1 MAETSVIGSTTVV
14 RGNIRADGDLEIL
27 GRVDGD
33 VITGGDVT
41 IGEDAQ
47 VNGRVSGAAI
57 SVAGVVV
64 GDITASASIVV
75 AVTAQVQGDLI
86 TPRVGIAEGA
96 RVRGSLNTE
105 GSGRSE
111 TGHRAVSRPRELPR
125 RAMPGAVKVS
135 AASVPSKQVARS
147 ASPATP
153 VAGKRK
159 PPPPVVPALR
169 KGARARKKSRA

>member
-1 MAETSVIGSTTVV
+1 MAESSVIGSTTVV
-14 RGNIRADGDLEIL
+14 RGNVRGDGDMEIL

-33 VITGGDVT
+33 VLAGGDVI

-47 VNGRVSGAAI
+47 VRGRVSGAMI

-64 GDITASASIVV
+64 GDITGTASISL
-75 AVTAQVQGDLI
+75 AATAQVQGDLI

-96 RVRGSLNTE
+96 QVRGSLNTE
-105 GSGRSE
+105 GGGEGRASGRS
-111 TGHRAVSRPRELPR
+111 RELPR
-125 RAMPGAVKVS
+125 SSGSSRSLPTAKAVVP
-135 AASVPSKQVARS
+135 ASKAVARS
-147 ASPATP
+147 ASPAAP

-169 KGARARKKSRA
+169 KGVRARKKSRG

>member
-1 MAETSVIGSTTVV
+1 M
-14 RGNIRADGDLEIL
+14 EIL

-33 VITGGDVT
+33 VLAGGDVT

-47 VNGRVSGAAI
+47 IRGRVSGAVI
-57 SVAGVVV
+57 TVAGVVV
-64 GDITASASIVV
+64 GDITGTASITL
-75 AVTAQVQGDLI
+75 AASAQVQGDLI

-96 RVRGSLNTE
+96 RVKGSLNTE
-105 GSGRSE
+105 GGGRDDSRSASRNRE
-111 TGHRAVSRPRELPR
+111 VPRSAVAS
-125 RAMPGAVKVS
+125 RAMPAAKAVS
-135 AASVPSKQVARS
+135 AGKVLARS

-169 KGARARKKSRA
+169 KGVRARKKARG

>member
-1 MAETSVIGSTTVV
+1 MAEASVIGSTTVV
-14 RGNIRADGDLEIL
+14 RGNVRGDGDMEIL

-33 VITGGDVT
+33 VLAGGDVT

-47 VNGRVSGAAI
+47 VRGRVTGAVI
-57 SVAGVVV
+57 TVAGLVV
-64 GDITASASIVV
+64 GDITGTASITLT
-75 AVTAQVQGDLI
+75 ANAQVQGDLI

-105 GSGRSE
+105 GGGEGRGTSRSRE
-111 TGHRAVSRPRELPR
+111 VPRQAAPSRALP
-125 RAMPGAVKVS
+125 AKAIAP
-135 AASVPSKQVARS
+135 AAKTVARS
-147 ASPATP
+147 ASPASP

-169 KGARARKKSRA
+169 KGVRARKKSRG